1 MPSLTVG
8 LLTHTFLMV
17 RIKIC
22 GITNLADARAAIAA
36 GADLLGFNFYRP
48 SPRFI
53 EPQAARVMID
63 ALRPEIKNLSRTVTM
78 VGVFVNEPAE
88 SIVRIAEETG
98 VAAIQLHG
106 DESVEFCR
114 KLKALLPDRFLIKVI
129 GVSGEAV
136 SERAAEYNVDAIML
150 DAFDAELRGGTGR
163 TVDWT
168 KARRTGEA
176 VPRLFLAGGLSPENV
191 RTAIDAVQPYAVDA
205 CSALESSPGRKDAER
220 MNAFVRAVRNE

>member
-1 MPSLTVG
+1 
-8 LLTHTFLMV
+8 MV

-36 GADLLGFNFYRP
+36 GADMLGFNFYSP

-53 EPQAARVMID
+53 TPQDARTIIE
-63 ALRPEIKNLSRTVTM
+63 ALRAEIKALPRTVTM

-88 SIVRIAEETG
+88 SIVRIADEAG

-114 KLKALLPDRFLIKVI
+114 ELKALLPDRFLIKALHAL
-129 GVSGEAV
+129 GNAV
-136 SERAAEYNVDAIML
+136 TEPATDYNVDAIML

-163 TVDWT
+163 PVDWNL
-168 KARRTGEA
+168 ARHTRDA
-176 VPRLFLAGGLSPENV
+176 VSRLFLAGGLSPENV
-191 RTAIDAVQPYAVDA
+191 REAIDAVQPYAVDA

-220 MNAFVRAVRNE
+220 VDAFVRAVRNG